1 MNSFTA
7 PERRLPTIS
16 YRDQRPTGGSQF
28 QVRSLNGKFHATKI
42 RTFNKAKNQYY
53 TTYNIQPTNARSKCV
68 RDTVPIS
75 ALRKCAIEMPLT
87 QLQVCNYMLA
97 WTEGDWSSVEI
108 EGTCDIR
115 APRIAYSHKAGS
127 Y

>member
-1 MNSFTA
+1 ELVYRSGAPFTNDK
-7 PERRLPTIS
+7 LP
-16 YRDQRPTGGSQF
+16 
-28 QVRSLNGKFHATKI
+28 RSETNWWLPIPDGKFHATKI

-53 TTYNIQPTNARSKCV
+53 TTYNIQPTNARSKCA